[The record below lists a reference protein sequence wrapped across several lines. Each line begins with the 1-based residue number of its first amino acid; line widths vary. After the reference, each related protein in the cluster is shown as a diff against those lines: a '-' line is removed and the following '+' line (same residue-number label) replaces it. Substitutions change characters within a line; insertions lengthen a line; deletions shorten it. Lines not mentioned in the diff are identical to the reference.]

1 MCRKFAIFVIRTWKK
16 SSGVYLIYGMSE
28 GNIIVRRAKVNN
40 LKDITVEIPRGK
52 FVVVTGI
59 SGSGKS
65 SLAFD
70 TLFAEGQRRFAESL
84 SSYARQFLGRMSK
97 PDVELIEGIPPA
109 IAIEQKVN
117 TRNPRSTI
125 ATSTEI
131 YDYLRMIFARI
142 GRTYSPVTGEE
153 VKCHSVNDVMAWLFE
168 GEASAVYLLA
178 DLGWE
183 RRDDKVEL
191 MLQLK
196 EEGYSRFFTDKVV
209 RIEEVMKSA
218 ETGEYPDSL
227 YLLIDRLKL
236 PRFADGLPVGTEGEG
251 WAQSAWDDLQ
261 TRLHSSIDS
270 AFDKGNG
277 TIVVR
282 REIAGAVEM
291 KQFVNRFEADGMEFV
306 KPDEYLFSFN
316 SPLGACPVCGG
327 LGQII
332 GISEDLVVPDK
343 SKTIYDGAIACWRG
357 EKMGW
362 FKDLLVKN
370 STKYGIPIFEPYCN
384 LSQEVKDMIWKGC
397 PAETEEESVIGLN
410 EFFRWVE
417 ANRYKVQY
425 KYMLTRYSGRTVCH
439 DCGGSRLRKEALYV
453 KVGGKNIHEL
463 LCMNVDHLLDFFEN
477 IDITPYEH
485 RVADKAIGEI
495 VSRLRYIQDVG
506 LSYLTLNRTSN
517 TLSGGESQRINLVT
531 ALGSSLVGSLYILD
545 EPSIGLHPRDTERLI
560 AVLKR
565 LRDIGNTVVVV
576 EHDEEIMRAADL
588 LIDIGPKAGI
598 NGGEIVFEGRLGDE
612 ADASVRERSLTLQ
625 YLEGDR
631 VRYRRKKRDWSY
643 SIVVEGAMEHN
654 LKDIDVR
661 FPLGVLTVVTGV
673 SGSGKSSLVGD
684 VLYPAI
690 YRHINHA
697 GAAPGTFRGL
707 SGNLDRIT
715 HVEYVD
721 QNPIGKSSRSN
732 AVTYLK
738 VYDDIRKLLSDQQY
752 AKMNGFTPSHF
763 SFNMDGGRCPECQG
777 EGFVKIGMQFMAD
790 VSMVCE
796 SCGGRRFK
804 PDILEVK
811 YKGKNIDDMLNM
823 SVEEAIS
830 FFGSQDDPVA
840 KRIAERLQPLVD
852 VGLSYI
858 KLGQSS
864 STLSGG
870 ESQRI
875 KLAYFLSI
883 NDVAPRSKSQ
893 KILFIFDE
901 PTTGL
906 HFYDVEKLLKSFDA
920 LLAKGHSI
928 IVVEHN
934 LDVIKAADWVIDLGP
949 EAGDGG
955 GHLVYAGTPEKLSS
969 CKESYTAR
977 YM

>member
-1 MCRKFAIFVIRTWKK
+1 MAD
-16 SSGVYLIYGMSE
+16 E
-28 GNIIVRRAKVNN
+28 GNILVHGAKVNN
-40 LKDITVEIPRGK
+40 LKDVTVEIPRGK
-52 FVVVTGI
+52 FVVITGI

-142 GRTYSPVTGEE
+142 GRTYSPVTGVE
-153 VKCHSVNDVMAWLFE
+153 VKCHTANDVMEHIFD
-168 GEASAVYLLA
+168 GESAAVYILA
-178 DLGWE
+178 DLDWE
-183 RRDDKVEL
+183 ARADKVEL
-191 MLQLK
+191 MLSLK
-196 EEGYSRFFTDKVV
+196 EEGYSRFFTDRTV
-209 RIEEVMKSA
+209 RIEEVMQKAQS
-218 ETGEYPDSL
+218 GDYPSRL
-227 YLLIDRLKL
+227 YLLVDRLRL
-236 PRFADGLPVGTEGEG
+236 SGAEDP
-251 WAQSAWDDLQ
+251 DDLH
-261 TRLHSSIDS
+261 TRLHSSIDA
-270 AFDKGNG
+270 AFEKGNG
-277 TIVVR
+277 MMYVCK
-282 REIAGAVEM
+282 EMADGEVEM
-291 KQFVNRFEADGMEFV
+291 KPFINRFEADGMEFAR
-306 KPDEYLFSFN
+306 PDEYLFSFN

-357 EKMGW
+357 DKMGW
-362 FKDLLVKN
+362 FKDQIVRN
-370 STKYGIPIFEPYCN
+370 SARYGIPIFEPYCN
-384 LSQEVKDMIWKGC
+384 LSQEVKDLLWKGYA
-397 PAETEEESVIGLN
+397 AETEEESIIGLN
-410 EFFRWVE
+410 AFFKWVE
-417 ANRYKVQY
+417 SNRYKVQY
-425 KYMLTRYSGRTVCH
+425 KYMLSRYSGRTVCQE
-439 DCGGSRLRKEALYV
+439 CGGSRLRKEALYV
-453 KVGGKNIHEL
+453 KVGGKTIHEI
-463 LCMNVDHLLDFFEN
+463 LCMNIDQILDFFEN
-477 IDITPYEH
+477 IDITDWE
-485 RVADKAIGEI
+485 RRIVSKAMEEI
-495 VSRLRYIQDVG
+495 LSRLRYIKDVG

-560 AVLKR
+560 DVLKR

-588 LIDIGPKAGI
+588 LIDIGPKAGV
-598 NGGEIVFEGRLGDE
+598 NGGEIVFQGRID
-612 ADASVRERSLTLQ
+612 DASSDADKERSLTLQ
-625 YLEGDR
+625 YLGGDR
-631 VRYRRKKRDWSY
+631 KRYVRSKRKSDY
-643 SIVVEGAMEHN
+643 SITVEGAMEHN
-654 LKDIDVR
+654 LKDINVR

-684 VLYPAI
+684 ILYPAV
-690 YRHINHA
+690 YRHLNHA
-697 GAAPGTFRGL
+697 GSAPGTFRGL

-715 HVEYVD
+715 QVEYVD

-752 AKMNGFTPSHF
+752 ARMNGYTPSHF

-796 SCGGRRFK
+796 SCGGKRFK
-804 PDILEVK
+804 PDILEVR
-811 YKGKNIDDMLNM
+811 YKEKNIDDILNM
-823 SVEEAIS
+823 SVEEAIA
-830 FFGSQDDPVA
+830 FFGAQDDQTA
-840 KRIAERLQPLVD
+840 HRIAERLQPLVD

-875 KLAYFLSI
+875 KLAYFLSM
-883 NDVAPRSKSQ
+883 NESSSKNKHQS
-893 KILFIFDE
+893 ILFIFDE

-920 LLAKGHSI
+920 LLAKGHTI
-928 IVVEHN
+928 VVVEHN
-934 LDVIKAADWVIDLGP
+934 PDVIRAADWIIDLGP

-955 GHLVYAGTPEKLSS
+955 GQLVYAGTPEKLSGCS
-969 CKESYTAR
+969 ESYTAR
-977 YM
+977 HIAQG